1 MSTNDFS
8 WVLQCL
14 SLHQKQMKIRFVSKE
29 GTVSSGILKVIFRRN
44 LDMHASHDP
53 FFLFYSGWLLR

>member
-29 GTVSSGILKVIFRRN
+29 GTVSSGILKVIFQ
-44 LDMHASHDP
+44 AKT
-53 FFLFYSGWLLR
+53 